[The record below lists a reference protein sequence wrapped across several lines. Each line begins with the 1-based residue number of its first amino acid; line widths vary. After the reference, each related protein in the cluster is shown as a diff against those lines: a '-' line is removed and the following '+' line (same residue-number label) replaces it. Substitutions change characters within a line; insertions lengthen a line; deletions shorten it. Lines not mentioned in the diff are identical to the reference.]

1 MHNIEIYRA
10 YMITI
15 TIVESGRFGILVEW
29 KTLSPNQSNLLH
41 DNNNRI
47 L

>member
-1 MHNIEIYRA
+1 MHNIEMYRD
-10 YMITI
+10 YMIII

-29 KTLSPNQSNLLH
+29 KTLSSNHSNLLH
-41 DNNNRI
+41 DNNDKI